1 MSAPLGV
8 EETDPAQPLL
18 SAMGTAHRGPR
29 RGVDGRLGLW
39 AAAPP
44 ALQNRSGARD
54 VSMTAVVGEDAVMA
68 DANQPRGENV
78 PAKAL
83 DEVAGAEHQG
93 FDFRAVAVIAVS
105 DREQGVQL
113 VLQPASALGG
123 QAAGTMPI
131 SMQWVANE

>member
-29 RGVDGRLGLW
+29 RGVDGGLGLW
-39 AAAPP
+39 AAAT
-44 ALQNRSGARD
+44 ALQNRPGARD

-68 DANQPRGENV
+68 DANQPRRENV